1 MKILLDNGHG
11 VDTPGKCSPDSSK
24 GYTSSPYLFRE
35 YAWAREIAQACFSV
49 LKARGYDVE
58 LIVPEEKDIS
68 LAERTRRVNAV
79 CAKHGKNN
87 VILVSI
93 HVNAA
98 GSDCKWHTARGWS
111 IFTSKGETR
120 ADVLADEIHAVARKE
135 FKAPLKVR
143 TYFDKYLQ
151 RDFEEN
157 FYILR
162 NTNCPAVLI
171 ENFFQDNREDVA
183 YLKSDKGKGSCIHVI
198 AQGIENYIKDYA

>member
-11 VDTPGKCSPDSSK
+11 VDTPGKCSPDSLK

-35 YAWAREIAQACFSV
+35 YAWAREVAQACWSV
-49 LKARGYDVE
+49 LKMRGYDVE
-58 LIVPEEKDIS
+58 LLVPEEKDIP
-68 LAERTRRVNAV
+68 LATRAQRVNNICRKV
-79 CAKHGKNN
+79 GKNN

-98 GSDCKWHTARGWS
+98 GDGRKWMTARGWS

-143 TYFDKYLQ
+143 TNFDKYLQ

-157 FYILR
+157 FYILK
-162 NTNCPAVLI
+162 NTNCPAVLV
-171 ENFFQDNREDVA
+171 ENFFQDNREDVL
-183 YLKSDKGKGSCIHVI
+183 YLKSDKGKGACIHVI
-198 AQGIENYIKDYA
+198 TQGVENYIKDYT